1 MTGAAFP
8 TNIQEFDADDRISF
22 SKLDSKFIAVHD
34 DGTEYE
40 FDADLKKW
48 QPLDEEALDAEAPQQ
63 AESSARASSETS
75 NLGKR
80 KHDAGDASNGTTVSI
95 P

>member
-1 MTGAAFP
+1 MASAPFP

-22 SKLDSKFIAVHD
+22 SKLDGKFIAVRD

-40 FDADLKKW
+40 FDADLKTW
-48 QPLDEEALDAEAPQQ
+48 QPLDEDALDTEVPQKAEN
-63 AESSARASSETS
+63 SARASSESS

-80 KHDAGDASNGTTVSI
+80 KHGAGDSSNGATVSI

>member
-1 MTGAAFP
+1 MASAPFP

-48 QPLDEEALDAEAPQQ
+48 QPLDEEALDTEVPQK
-63 AESSARASSETS
+63 AESNARASSESS

-80 KHDAGDASNGTTVSI
+80 KHEAGDPSNGATVSI

>member
-1 MTGAAFP
+1 MASASFP

-48 QPLDEEALDAEAPQQ
+48 QPLDEEALDVEAPQE
-63 AESSARASSETS
+63 AENSARAFSETN

-80 KHDAGDASNGTTVSI
+80 KHDAGDSSNGTTVSI